1 MENHDE
7 SDKSELFTAG
17 AKAFAD
23 SNFGECAIREIAAW
37 DLPDYG
43 SDAYGRA
50 FVLAA
55 REHLAA
61 QRH

>member
-7 SDKSELFTAG
+7 SDKSELFVAG

-23 SNFGECAIREIAAW
+23 SNFSDCAIREIAEW
-37 DLPDYG
+37 DLPDYD

-61 QRH
+61 ERH